1 MVKTDY
7 RICTSNKSKTAKR
20 AELCIRQSQRRADD
34 ERCDQEKGL
43 TKHGND
49 VMLIAK

>member
-1 MVKTDY
+1 MVRNDY
-7 RICTSNKSKTAKR
+7 RIRTSNKSKTAKR
-20 AELCIRQSQRRADD
+20 AELCIRQSQSRADD
-34 ERCDQEKGL
+34 VRHNREKGL